1 MSSGH
6 LPRYHVQEVAEA
18 HTASTARR
26 LDARI
31 LRSIPRTL
39 GPRRLE
45 GPLPTPTASW
55 KSLRLRAIC
64 PQPQS
69 LSSSHMPRSCFP
81 ESARLLSCFASVSI
95 ACPRAV
101 NYKSGFSTVSSS
113 QPGSGP
119 SFSFVNEAKTGLFP
133 GFVSCNAATRSL
145 HTPPISQNPQLCLSL
160 DSAPKGAENPFH
172 AQLGIWLIST
182 FASVCME
189 MREEGVSWNTP
200 QQFIS

>member
-18 HTASTARR
+18 HTASTARK

-39 GPRRLE
+39 GPRGLE
-45 GPLPTPTASW
+45 GPLLTPTASW
-55 KSLRLRAIC
+55 KSLRLRATC

-69 LSSSHMPRSCFP
+69 FSSSHTPRSCFP
-81 ESARLLSCFASVSI
+81 ESACLLSCFASVSI
-95 ACPRAV
+95 ARPRVV

-133 GFVSCNAATRSL
+133 GFVSCNAPPSPHPSLRTPSCAFHLTLLRRGQKTRSRHNWVFGL
-145 HTPPISQNPQLCLSL
+145 FPPLLQ
-160 DSAPKGAENPFH
+160 
-172 AQLGIWLIST
+172 
-182 FASVCME
+182 SVWRCGR
-189 MREEGVSWNTP
+189 RE
-200 QQFIS
+200 